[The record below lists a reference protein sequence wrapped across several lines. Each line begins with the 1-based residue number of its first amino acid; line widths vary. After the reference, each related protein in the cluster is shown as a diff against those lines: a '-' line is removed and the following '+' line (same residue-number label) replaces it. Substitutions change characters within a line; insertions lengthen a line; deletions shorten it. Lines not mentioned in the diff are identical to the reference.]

1 MHGDLFRNADRHSAV
16 TVKVKTESQEFKGLT
31 KKSNFT
37 MAAESDRRVS
47 KPARFRKKRGKWET
61 GNRKKK
67 LWRVWGAF
75 WNVQRPTLADMV
87 GPIGEPRF

>member
-1 MHGDLFRNADRHSAV
+1 M